1 MKNIQ
6 KLLIGLGVLFLSGN
20 ATAII
25 IGGTIGDEHKTM
37 DLSMQDINELLDN
50 YEADTRKQAKYLKKA
65 NKKYN
70 KISRFLSKQSVTG
83 LSTKKTTRLERRRL
97 RKEQKLA
104 SILNKM
110 DLDLTAF
117 MAAEVTLPNQDND
130 TPASTN
136 TGEKEADVQYYP
148 DTDYEGSAMGV
159 PEPSTI
165 ILLGVG
171 LAGIAAVRYKKQ
183 QP

>member
-50 YEADTRKQAKYLKKA
+50 YEVDTRKQAKYLKKA

-70 KISRFLSKQSVTG
+70 KISRFLSKQSATG

-97 RKEQKLA
+97 RKEQKLV

-117 MAAEVTLPNQDND
+117 MQDND

-136 TGEKEADVQYYP
+136 TGEKEADVQYKP

-171 LAGIAAVRYKKQ
+171 LAGIAAARYKKQ